1 MSIRSRDIV
10 LLEREL
16 TGQIH
21 PALLKMLI
29 RIAEDHNA
37 MKQNIMT
44 LASLMDRMADNQSH
58 TVMATRQLQ
67 EALPLHK
74 RAKELAIR
82 VGSDPTLT
90 GEGDE

>member
-1 MSIRSRDIV
+1 MSIKSRDIV

-21 PALLKMLI
+21 PALLKTLI
-29 RIAEDHNA
+29 RIVEDHNA
-37 MKQNIMT
+37 MKQQIMS
-44 LASLMDRMADNQSH
+44 LASLMDRMADTQSH
-58 TVMATRQLQ
+58 TIMATKQLQ

-90 GEGDE
+90 GEHDE

>member
-1 MSIRSRDIV
+1 VSIKSRDIV

-21 PALLKMLI
+21 PALLKMLV

-37 MKQNIMT
+37 MKQQIMT

-58 TVMATRQLQ
+58 TIMATKQLQ
-67 EALPLHK
+67 SALPLHK

>member
-21 PALLKMLI
+21 PALLKTLI
-29 RIAEDHNA
+29 RIVEDHNA
-37 MKQNIMT
+37 MKQQIVT

-58 TVMATRQLQ
+58 TIMATRKLQ
-67 EALPLHK
+67 EQLPLHR

-90 GEGDE
+90 GEGNE